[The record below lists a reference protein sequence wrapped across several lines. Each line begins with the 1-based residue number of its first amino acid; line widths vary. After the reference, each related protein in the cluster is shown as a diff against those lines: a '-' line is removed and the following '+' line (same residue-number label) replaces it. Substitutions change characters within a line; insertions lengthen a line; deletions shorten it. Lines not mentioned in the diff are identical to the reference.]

1 VISFRSVTKVFPGP
15 HVAVDG
21 VDLEIA
27 KGEFVFL
34 VGPSGAGKTSLLR
47 FIYREDVPTSGTVVV
62 NGWDVPRLKPSRVPY
77 LRRQIGVV
85 FQDFRLLDQRTVYDN
100 VAFTLRVTDVPGRE
114 IRRRVMEAL
123 EIVGLA
129 NKAQAMPRQL
139 SGGEQQRVAIARAIV
154 GRPLVVV
161 ADEPTGNLDPVTA
174 KEILEVLLSVNRMG
188 ATVVMATHA
197 SGLVDAY
204 RQRVVALERGRV
216 VRDEIAG
223 GYYRELAGRG

>member
-1 VISFRSVTKVFPGP
+1 MISFRAVRKVFPGP
-15 HVAVDG
+15 HVALDG

-62 NGWDVPRLKPSRVPY
+62 NGWDVPKLRPQRVPY
-77 LRRQIGVV
+77 LRRQLGVV
-85 FQDFRLLDQRTVYDN
+85 FQDFRLLQQRNVFDN
-100 VAFTLRVTDVPGRE
+100 VAFALRVTGASVRDL
-114 IRRRVMEAL
+114 RRRVMEAL
-123 EIVGLA
+123 DFVGLA
-129 NKAQAMPRQL
+129 NKARAMPSEL

-161 ADEPTGNLDPVTA
+161 ADEPTGNLDPQTA
-174 KEILEVLLSVNRMG
+174 KEILDVLLHVNRMG
-188 ATVVMATHA
+188 ATVIMATHA
-197 SGLVDAY
+197 SNLVDAT

-216 VRDEIAG
+216 VRDELAA
-223 GYYRELAGRG
+223 GYYRELARR

>member
-1 VISFRSVTKVFPGP
+1 VISFRAVTKVFPGP

-62 NGWDVPRLKPSRVPY
+62 NGWDVPRLKPGRVPY
-77 LRRQIGVV
+77 LRRQLGVV
-85 FQDFRLLDQRTVYDN
+85 FQDYRLLLQRNVFDN
-100 VAFTLRVTDVPGRE
+100 VAFALRVTGASHRDLK
-114 IRRRVMEAL
+114 RRVMEAL
-123 EIVGLA
+123 DVVGLA
-129 NKAQAMPRQL
+129 HKARAMPQEL

-174 KEILEVLLSVNRMG
+174 KGILDVLLDVNRMG

-197 SGLVDAY
+197 SGLVDAS
-204 RQRVVALERGRV
+204 RQRVVALDKGRV
-216 VRDEIAG
+216 VRDEMAG
-223 GYYRELAGRG
+223 AYYRDMVRR